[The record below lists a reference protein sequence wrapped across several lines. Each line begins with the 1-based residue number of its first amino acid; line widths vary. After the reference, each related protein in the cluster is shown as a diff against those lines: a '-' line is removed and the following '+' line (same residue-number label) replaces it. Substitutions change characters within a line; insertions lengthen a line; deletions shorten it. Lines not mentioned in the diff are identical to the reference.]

1 MAGFWPLYS
10 NFVTKSQVT
19 LALPGKP
26 SNISKSVG
34 GNFPALLLVPNVDF
48 LVAFIKG
55 NIGIA
60 DSMTKAAMVKN
71 LNSPI
76 AANDEMVARHFSKVN
91 KLGLEENM
99 DKYKDKATGKIKIPK
114 ADIALSSEN
123 DALGF
128 KAMEKTILQSIFETQ
143 KPYMEIAKMVI
154 DVMIS
159 IEDIIARV
167 MPLLAPPPPI
177 NIATSDKPVGN
188 AGSGKRPAAIGYQKG
203 AAIKKAIAELDKITK
218 AGGKLTVNKDGTTSK
233 TPAPLTDD
241 EKDAK
246 YGEGASDF
254 SDSQNEKL
262 RELGKKWQI
271 VNAVYST
278 GDYDPTVDYEYTYKD
293 IVEDEPK
300 GGEAPEDDEDPY
312 DKYKPKRII
321 LGMFDSNGV
330 PMDPNSK
337 LKTIGYNGAVETN
350 FSKAS
355 WVLNSSKWVFP
366 KSTSPSALVWPSFG
380 TPIYTWERLA
390 GLDQKNSKTQP
401 SNSAPAPSYSL
412 KKYKAGDKNLLNG
425 FDAIEGD
432 PVIVGFDPVELS
444 TYTRYFTEYATI
456 NMNMAEDLTDEE
468 KKESTKTV
476 MGQLNVVSHLENV
489 NLYGQSKTTYY
500 KDFNLFNS
508 MKVSFMP
515 MQITVEEAKNDPKLA
530 GLNGKIW
537 IDPESDY
544 EMKVIQVK
552 PVTKIAYSG
561 VKGEPEVQVDIK
573 SFVKNMAVFQISD
586 NRKFNIDITKN
597 GYAYESFKGLDK
609 YVLENW
615 NYDSINKSF
624 NNWNNYQVDIWSENP
639 GGWLESHFNSNT
651 EIYMNRSNGQT
662 KQGDYEILI
671 TKNNGVYSYKENQ
684 YTNEYI
690 WDSNQQ
696 RYVYTGYNNYT
707 ARQFWD
713 GVKKLGDGTVVYVE
727 GGIIKKW
734 LFLYRKEYSN
744 SSLPPFGVETTLTL
758 DLNNKY
764 ENYVSSPYV
773 SSCWQA
779 YANSSDRA
787 IPLYQQKVTNGSF
800 PYGTII
806 DPSKILN
813 GHLMKDEL
821 YSTGGYGIGSRET
834 PQELG
839 IIYRYALTDLD
850 EETYYIIEGI
860 KVDDNDQ
867 SIGGD
872 DSGDDG
878 ANRAGTNAGG
888 KAAGGGG
895 GGSYKFPHAIGAVV
909 VFIKMLVKVFSK
921 LIPSIMKLL
930 KLFSNPMAF
939 VTDIIMEKLG
949 ESFSVFSP
957 EAKKKFDGAS
967 KLVKEKKKFNKPK
980 PPVVPGKPTPKAPNM
995 GDYVRKM
1002 KGHFENSPLKNHVAV
1017 DSLGSFKDAS
1027 GKVPKTPSKEAVGNF
1042 KFVYDG
1048 VGFIP
1053 FKIFG
1058 KDLSF
1063 GMELKMANIITKEW
1077 GNPSPMKLIFNK
1089 EKNSKDPNN
1098 IGVTGPKTD
1107 DGNNADSKDAAMV
1120 EANTDPNSNGKGNG
1134 QGLNGSNDP
1143 NKRYVTLSTWY
1154 STGEF
1159 INGVDYK
1166 YVYIDQQDEDL
1177 LKEVDELSGSIDPD
1191 DLKKAK
1197 DLLEEALDKDPDDDA
1212 LKNKLDEIKKK
1223 MFDLN
1228 SNTQPL
1234 LKMILGIVTLP
1245 IKIVAGIIEWLM
1257 KFFKSLTNP
1266 IALPG
1271 KIIEFLSFKWI
1282 MEFFSPM
1289 GILKMAGVNFDP
1301 SLPAQWMSKVNQ
1313 VNPNKN
1319 LSPEEMKKKAEG
1331 KAKDAKG
1338 QVVDKPADIKGK
1350 AGDSAAKTKGDA
1362 ANAKDATANAKD
1374 AAGKAKGVSPA
1385 DAKAAGAEKIPKVD
1399 KDIPLHKGSYAMPDD
1414 FELADLSKFLNVAFL
1429 AQLPTYT
1436 TKDMREQG
1444 KNIPKRVFSPII
1456 CFIEKLINGIIDFIW
1471 SILGIECIIPP
1482 PHIKLCKKD
1491 DPDAM
1496 DPEELNKILNG
1507 ESPGGAGATASDVNF
1522 KTQIVATDPEVSA
1535 ESENP
1540 PLEMYVYEIT
1550 LPDGKVVRAADQE
1563 ELDKFIQENRDLGY
1577 DFQF

>member
-60 DSMTKAAMVKN
+60 DSITKAAMVKN

-76 AANDEMVARHFSKVN
+76 AASDEMVARHFSKVN
-91 KLGLEENM
+91 NLGLEDKI

-123 DALGF
+123 DSLGF
-128 KAMEKTILQSIFETQ
+128 KAMEKTILTSIFETQ

-159 IEDIIARV
+159 IEDIVARI

-188 AGSGKRPAAIGYQKG
+188 AGGPKDDKGIQKRPAAIGYQKG

-233 TPAPLTDD
+233 NPAPLTDD
-241 EKDAK
+241 EKNAK
-246 YGEGASDF
+246 YGEGAADF

-293 IVEDEPK
+293 IVEDDLK
-300 GGEAPEDDEDPY
+300 AGEEPEDDEDPY

-321 LGMFDSNGV
+321 LGIFDSKGV
-330 PMDPNSK
+330 PMNPAGK
-337 LKTIGYNGAVETN
+337 LKTIGSSGAVETN
-350 FSKAS
+350 FNKAS

-366 KSTSPSALVWPSFG
+366 KSTSPNALVWPSFG

-390 GLDQKNSKTQP
+390 GLDQKNSKTEP
-401 SNSAPAPSYSL
+401 SSSSPAPSYSL
-412 KKYKAGDKNLLNG
+412 KKYKEGDKNNLNG
-425 FDAIEGD
+425 LDAVAGD
-432 PVIVGFDPVELS
+432 PVIAGFDPAEMS
-444 TYTRYFTEYATI
+444 IYTRYFTEYTTI
-456 NMNMAEDLTDEE
+456 NMNLAEDLTDAE
-468 KKESTKTV
+468 KKESITTI
-476 MGQLNVVSHLENV
+476 MSQLNVVSHLENV
-489 NLYGQSKTTYY
+489 NLYGQAKTSYY
-500 KDFNLFNS
+500 QDFTIPET
-508 MKVSFMP
+508 MKLSFMP
-515 MQITVEEAKNDPKLA
+515 MQITVEEAKTDPKLA
-530 GLNGKIW
+530 GLDGKIW

-544 EMKVIQVK
+544 ETKIIQVK

-573 SFVKNMAVFQISD
+573 SFVKNVAIFKIAD
-586 NRKFNIDITKN
+586 GKKFNIDIKKN
-597 GYAYESFKGLDK
+597 GYSFESFTDVDQYSLD
-609 YVLENW
+609 NW
-615 NYDSINKSF
+615 NYNPATRQIQDNLFEI
-624 NNWNNYQVDIWSENP
+624 DIWSDTP
-639 GGWLESHFNSNT
+639 GGMLEAYFQSNNT
-651 EIYMNRSNGQT
+651 FVMGRNNGYN
-662 KQGDYEILI
+662 KHGDFQITI
-671 TKNNGVYSYKENQ
+671 TKSNGVYQ
-684 YTNEYI
+684 YAEHG
-690 WDSNQQ
+690 
-696 RYVYTGYNNYT
+696 YTVDTSALGYNANSPSYFT
-707 ARQFWD
+707 D
-713 GVKKLGDGTVVYVE
+713 GYKKIGDGSVVYVQNKT
-727 GGIIKKW
+727 ITKW
-734 LFLYRKEYSN
+734 YFVYKRQYANTE
-744 SSLPPFGVETTLTL
+744 LPPFGKEYTITF

-764 ENYVSSPYV
+764 ERQINSNLSTYSEPVSPSVPR
-773 SSCWQA
+773 
-779 YANSSDRA
+779 D
-787 IPLYQQKVTNGSF
+787 IPLYQLKVSNGSF
-800 PYGTII
+800 PYGKVI

-813 GHLMKDEL
+813 EHLLKDEL
-821 YSTGGYGIGSRET
+821 YSIGAYGIGGKET
-834 PQELG
+834 PQALG
-839 IIYRYALTDLD
+839 TIYRYALTDLD

-860 KVDDNDQ
+860 KVDDNTQ
-867 SIGGD
+867 SIDTTLGEGGARPATD
-872 DSGDDG
+872 
-878 ANRAGTNAGG
+878 AGG
-888 KAAGGGG
+888 NAAGGGG
-895 GGSYKFPHAIGAVV
+895 GGSYKFPHAIGAIV

-921 LIPSIMKLL
+921 LIPAITKLI

-967 KLVKEKKKFNKPK
+967 KLVKEKKKYNKPK
-980 PPVVPGKPTPKAPNM
+980 APTVPGRPTPKVPNM

-1027 GKVPKTPSKEAVGNF
+1027 GKIPKVPSKDAVGNF

-1048 VGFIP
+1048 IGFIP

-1077 GNPSPMKLIFNK
+1077 GNPSPMKLIFKK
-1089 EKNSKDPNN
+1089 EKNDKDPNN
-1098 IGVTGPKTD
+1098 VGVTGPKTD
-1107 DGNNADSKDAAMV
+1107 DGNNANSKDAAMAQ
-1120 EANTDPNSNGKGNG
+1120 ANTDPNSNGKGNG

-1159 INGVDYK
+1159 INGIDYK
-1166 YVYIDQQDEDL
+1166 YIYIDQQDEDL

-1197 DLLEEALDKDPDDDA
+1197 DLLEEALDKDPEDDA

-1266 IALPG
+1266 VALPG

-1282 MEFFSPM
+1282 IEFFSPV
-1289 GILKMAGVNFDP
+1289 GILKMAGVKFDP

-1313 VNPNKN
+1313 INPNKN
-1319 LSPEEMKKKAEG
+1319 LSPEEMAKKAAG

-1338 QVVDKPADIKGK
+1338 QAVDKAADIKGK
-1350 AGDSAAKTKGDA
+1350 AGDSATKTKGDA
-1362 ANAKDATANAKD
+1362 ANAKDASTNAKD

-1385 DAKAAGAEKIPKVD
+1385 DAKAAASEKIPKID
-1399 KDIPLHKGSYAMPDD
+1399 KDIPLHKGSYALPDD

-1429 AQLPTYT
+1429 GQLPTYT
-1436 TKDMREQG
+1436 TQDMREQG

-1482 PHIKLCKKD
+1482 PHIKLCKDD
-1491 DPDAM
+1491 DPEAM
-1496 DPEELNKILNG
+1496 DPEALNKILDG
-1507 ESPGGAGATASDVNF
+1507 EAPGGGAGATASGSDVDF
-1522 KTQIVATDPEVSA
+1522 KTQVVATDPEVSVQ
-1535 ESENP
+1535 SP

-1550 LPDGKVVRAADQE
+1550 LSDGKVIRAADRE
-1563 ELDKFIQENRDLGY
+1563 ELDKFIQEHKDLGY
-1577 DFQF
+1577 DFKF

>member
-91 KLGLEENM
+91 KLGLEEKM
-99 DKYKDKATGKIKIPK
+99 DTYKDKATGKIKIPK

-123 DALGF
+123 DSLGF
-128 KAMEKTILQSIFETQ
+128 KAMEKTILTSIFETQ

-233 TPAPLTDD
+233 DPAPLTDD
-241 EKDAK
+241 EKNAK

-321 LGMFDSNGV
+321 LGIFDSKGV
-330 PMDPNSK
+330 PINPAGK
-337 LKTIGYNGAVETN
+337 LKTIGSSGAVETN
-350 FSKAS
+350 FSRAS
-355 WVLNSSKWVFP
+355 WVLNSPKWVFP
-366 KSTSPSALVWPSFG
+366 KSTSPNALVWPSFG

-390 GLDQKNSKTQP
+390 GLDQKNSKTEP
-401 SNSAPAPSYSL
+401 SSSSPAPSYSL
-412 KKYKAGDKNLLNG
+412 KKYKEGDKNNLNG
-425 FDAIEGD
+425 LDAIAGD
-432 PVIVGFDPVELS
+432 PVIAGFDPAEMS
-444 TYTRYFTEYATI
+444 IYTRYFTEYTTI
-456 NMNMAEDLTDEE
+456 NMNLAEDLTDAE
-468 KKESTKTV
+468 KKESITTI
-476 MGQLNVVSHLENV
+476 MSQLNVVSHLENV
-489 NLYGQSKTTYY
+489 NLYGQAKTSYY
-500 KDFNLFNS
+500 KDFTIPDT
-508 MKVSFMP
+508 MKLSFMP

-544 EMKVIQVK
+544 ETKIIQVK
-552 PVTKIAYSG
+552 PVTKIAYSV

-573 SFVKNMAVFQISD
+573 SFVKNVAIFKIAGG
-586 NRKFNIDITKN
+586 RKFNIDVRR
-597 GYAYESFKGLDK
+597 GGASFESFTDVDQYSLD
-609 YVLENW
+609 NW
-615 NYDSINKSF
+615 NYNPATRQIIQGGF
-624 NNWNNYQVDIWSENP
+624 LEIDIWSKDP
-639 GGWLESHFNSNT
+639 AGWIESHFKYSSGT
-651 EIYMNRSNGQT
+651 LLMTRSNGSV
-662 KQGDYEILI
+662 KHGDYQI
-671 TKNNGVYSYKENQ
+671 TIIKSGDGVYSYNENS
-684 YTNEYI
+684 YVPKYDTKGNYIGYDTN
-690 WDSNQQ
+690 
-696 RYVYTGYNNYT
+696 GYKPFNNGY
-707 ARQFWD
+707 
-713 GVKKLGDGTVVYVE
+713 KKLGDGSIVYVE
-727 GGIIKKW
+727 NGKITKW
-734 LFLYRKEYSN
+734 YFVQNKQYTNTE
-744 SSLPPFGVETTLTL
+744 LPPFGKEYTTTF
-758 DLNNKY
+758 DLNNRY
-764 ENYVSSPYV
+764 EKNNSIFSSYYEVVSSF
-773 SSCWQA
+773 SSK
-779 YANSSDRA
+779 D
-787 IPLYQQKVTNGSF
+787 IPLYQLKVSNGSF
-800 PYGTII
+800 PYGKII

-813 GHLMKDEL
+813 EHLLKDEL
-821 YSTGGYGIGSRET
+821 YSIGAYGIGGKET
-834 PQELG
+834 PQALG
-839 IIYRYALTDLD
+839 TIYRYALTDLD

-860 KVDDNDQ
+860 KVDDNTQ
-867 SIGGD
+867 SIDTTLGEGGARPATD
-872 DSGDDG
+872 
-878 ANRAGTNAGG
+878 AGG
-888 KAAGGGG
+888 NAAGGGG

-921 LIPSIMKLL
+921 LIPAITKLL

-949 ESFSVFSP
+949 ESFSIFSP

-967 KLVKEKKKFNKPK
+967 KLVKEKKKYNKPK
-980 PPVVPGKPTPKAPNM
+980 APTVPGRPTPKVPNM

-1027 GKVPKTPSKEAVGNF
+1027 GKIPKIPSKDAVGNF

-1077 GNPSPMKLIFNK
+1077 GNPSPMKLIFKK
-1089 EKNSKDPNN
+1089 EKNDKDPNN

-1107 DGNNADSKDAAMV
+1107 DGNNANSKDAAMTQ
-1120 EANTDPNSNGKGNG
+1120 ANTDPNSNGKSNN
-1134 QGLNGSNDP
+1134 QGLNGSTDP

-1234 LKMILGIVTLP
+1234 LKMILGMVTLP

-1266 IALPG
+1266 VALPG

-1282 MEFFSPM
+1282 MEFFSPV
-1289 GILKMAGVNFDP
+1289 GILKMAGVKFDP
-1301 SLPAQWMSKVNQ
+1301 SLPAEWMAKVNQ
-1313 VNPNKN
+1313 INPNKN

-1331 KAKDAKG
+1331 KVKDAKG
-1338 QVVDKPADIKGK
+1338 HAVDKAADIKGK
-1350 AGDSAAKTKGDA
+1350 AGDSATKTKGDA
-1362 ANAKDATANAKD
+1362 TKAKDASANAKD

-1385 DAKAAGAEKIPKVD
+1385 DAKAAASEKIPKVD
-1399 KDIPLHKGSYAMPDD
+1399 KDIPLHKGSYALPDD

-1429 AQLPTYT
+1429 GQLPTYT
-1436 TKDMREQG
+1436 TQDMREQG

-1482 PHIKLCKKD
+1482 PHIKLCKDD
-1491 DPDAM
+1491 DPEAM
-1496 DPEELNKILNG
+1496 DNEALNKILDG
-1507 ESPGGAGATASDVNF
+1507 EAPGGAGGATASGSGVDF
-1522 KTQIVATDPEVSA
+1522 KTQVVATDPEVSVQ
-1535 ESENP
+1535 SP

-1550 LPDGKVVRAADQE
+1550 LSDGKVIRAADRE
-1563 ELDKFIQENRDLGY
+1563 ELDKFIQEHKDLGY

>member
-60 DSMTKAAMVKN
+60 DAMTKAAMVKN

-188 AGSGKRPAAIGYQKG
+188 AGSGSRPAAIGYQKG

-254 SDSQNEKL
+254 SDLQNAKL

-293 IVEDEPK
+293 IVEDEIPNQ
-300 GGEAPEDDEDPY
+300 GDEPEDDEDPY

-321 LGMFDSNGV
+321 LGIFDSKGV
-330 PMDPNSK
+330 PMNPAGK
-337 LKTIGYNGAVETN
+337 LKTIGSSGAVETN
-350 FSKAS
+350 FIKAS

-366 KSTSPSALVWPSFG
+366 KSTSPNALVWPSFG

-390 GLDQKNSKTQP
+390 GLDQKNSKTEP
-401 SNSAPAPSYSL
+401 SSSSPAPSYTL
-412 KKYKAGDKNLLNG
+412 KKYKEGDKNNLNG
-425 FDAIEGD
+425 LDAIVGD
-432 PVIVGFDPVELS
+432 PVIAGFDPAEMS
-444 TYTRYFTEYATI
+444 IYTRYFTEYTTI
-456 NMNMAEDLTDEE
+456 NMNMADLTDAE
-468 KKESTKTV
+468 KKESINTI
-476 MGQLNVVSHLENV
+476 MSQLNVVSHLENV
-489 NLYGQSKTTYY
+489 NLYGQAKTSYY
-500 KDFNLFNS
+500 KDYKIPET
-508 MKVSFMP
+508 MKLSFMP

-530 GLNGKIW
+530 GLDGKIW

-544 EMKVIQVK
+544 ETKIIEVK
-552 PVTKIAYSG
+552 PVTKIAYSA

-573 SFVKNMAVFQISD
+573 SFVKNVANFKIAD
-586 NRKFNIDITKN
+586 GRKFNIDVKKN
-597 GYAYESFKGLDK
+597 GYSLESFTDVDQ
-609 YVLENW
+609 YSLENW
-615 NYDSINKSF
+615 NYNPATRQIQDNLFEI
-624 NNWNNYQVDIWSENP
+624 DIWSDSP
-639 GGWLESHFNSNT
+639 GGMLETYFQSNNTFVMGRNNVFN
-651 EIYMNRSNGQT
+651 
-662 KQGDYEILI
+662 KHGDFQITI
-671 TKNNGVYSYKENQ
+671 TKSNGVYQ
-684 YTNEYI
+684 YAEHK
-690 WDSNQQ
+690 
-696 RYVYTGYNNYT
+696 YTVDTSVKGYNTNSIKY
-707 ARQFWD
+707 FND
-713 GVKKLGDGTVVYVE
+713 GYKKIGDGSVVYVQSGTIMRWYFVYKRQYTYTE
-727 GGIIKKW
+727 
-734 LFLYRKEYSN
+734 
-744 SSLPPFGVETTLTL
+744 LPPFGKEYTITF

-764 ENYVSSPYV
+764 ERQIDSNLATYSEPVSPFIPK
-773 SSCWQA
+773 
-779 YANSSDRA
+779 D
-787 IPLYQQKVTNGSF
+787 IPLYQLKVSNGSF
-800 PYGTII
+800 PYGKII

-813 GHLMKDEL
+813 EHLLKDEL
-821 YSTGGYGIGSRET
+821 YSTGGYGIGSREA
-834 PQELG
+834 PQSLG
-839 IIYRYALTDLD
+839 TIYRYALTDLD

-860 KVDDNDQ
+860 KVEDNNQAITQGD
-867 SIGGD
+867 GGD
-872 DSGDDG
+872 
-878 ANRAGTNAGG
+878 RAGANAGG
-888 KAAGGGG
+888 NAAGGGG

-921 LIPSIMKLL
+921 LIPAITKLL

-949 ESFSVFSP
+949 ESFSIFSP

-967 KLVKEKKKFNKPK
+967 KLVKEKKKYNKPK
-980 PPVVPGKPTPKAPNM
+980 PPTVPGRPTPNAPNM

-1027 GKVPKTPSKEAVGNF
+1027 GKIPKTPSKDAVGNF

-1120 EANTDPNSNGKGNG
+1120 EANTDPNSNGKAN
-1134 QGLNGSNDP
+1134 QGLNGSTDP

-1177 LKEVDELSGSIDPD
+1177 LKQVDELSGSIDPD

-1197 DLLEEALDKDPDDDA
+1197 DLLQEALDKDPDDDA

-1282 MEFFSPM
+1282 MEFFSPT

-1338 QVVDKPADIKGK
+1338 QVVDKAADIKGK

-1362 ANAKDATANAKD
+1362 ANAKDVTANAKD

-1399 KDIPLHKGSYAMPDD
+1399 KDIPLHKGSYALPDD

-1436 TKDMREQG
+1436 TKDMRDQG

-1482 PHIKLCKKD
+1482 PHIKLCKSD
-1491 DPDAM
+1491 DADTM
-1496 DPEELNKILNG
+1496 DPEELNKLLNG
-1507 ESPGGAGATASDVNF
+1507 ETPGSGEGGTPAADINF
-1522 KTQIVATDPEVSA
+1522 KTQIVATDPEVSVQ
-1535 ESENP
+1535 SP

-1550 LPDGKVVRAADQE
+1550 LPDGKVVRATDRE

>member
-48 LVAFIKG
+48 LIAFIKG

-91 KLGLEENM
+91 KLGLEDNM
-99 DKYKDKATGKIKIPK
+99 DKYKDKAGKIKIPK
-114 ADIALSSEN
+114 GDIALSSEN
-123 DALGF
+123 DSLGF

-167 MPLLAPPPPI
+167 MPLLAPPPPF

-203 AAIKKAIAELDKITK
+203 AQIKKAIAELDKITK

-967 KLVKEKKKFNKPK
+967 KLVKEKKKYNKPK
-980 PPVVPGKPTPKAPNM
+980 PPTVPGRPTPNAPNM

-1107 DGNNADSKDAAMV
+1107 DGNNADSKDAAKV

-1134 QGLNGSNDP
+1134 QGLNGSTDP

-1177 LKEVDELSGSIDPD
+1177 LKQVDELSGSIDPD

-1374 AAGKAKGVSPA
+1374 AVGKAKGVSPA

>member
-48 LVAFIKG
+48 LIAFIKG

-60 DSMTKAAMVKN
+60 DAMTKAAMVKN

-91 KLGLEENM
+91 KLGLEEKM
-99 DKYKDKATGKIKIPK
+99 DTYKDKSGKIKIPK
-114 ADIALSSEN
+114 GDIALSSEN
-123 DALGF
+123 DSLGF

-159 IEDIIARV
+159 IEDIVARV

-203 AAIKKAIAELDKITK
+203 AVIKKAIAELDKIAK
-218 AGGKLTVNKDGTTSK
+218 AGGKLTVNKDGSTSK

-254 SDSQNEKL
+254 SDLQNAKL

-293 IVEDEPK
+293 IVEEEPK
-300 GGEAPEDDEDPY
+300 EGEAPEDEEDPY

-337 LKTIGYNGAVETN
+337 LKTIGAYGAVETN
-350 FSKAS
+350 ISKAS

-366 KSTSPSALVWPSFG
+366 KSTSPGALVWPSFG
-380 TPIYTWERLA
+380 TPIYTWERLG
-390 GLDQKNSKTQP
+390 GLDKKNSKTQP
-401 SNSAPAPSYSL
+401 SSSDPMPSYSL
-412 KKYKAGDKNLLNG
+412 KKYKSGDKNLLSG
-425 FDAIEGD
+425 MDAIEGD
-432 PVIVGFDPVELS
+432 PVISGFDPVETS
-444 TYTRYFTEYATI
+444 TYMRYFTEYTTI
-456 NMNMAEDLTDEE
+456 NMNMAEDLTDAE
-468 KKESTKTV
+468 KKESTNTI
-476 MGQLNVVSHLENV
+476 MSQLNVVSHLENV

-500 KDFNLFNS
+500 KDFTLFNS

-544 EMKVIQVK
+544 EMKIIQVK
-552 PVTKIAYSG
+552 PVTKIAYSAA
-561 VKGEPEVQVDIK
+561 KGEPEVQVDIK
-573 SFVKNMAVFQISD
+573 SFVKNMVVFQISG

-597 GYAYESFKGLDK
+597 GYAFESFKDLEK
-609 YVLENW
+609 YTLENW

-639 GGWLESHFNSNT
+639 GGWIESHFNSNT
-651 EIYMNRSNGQT
+651 ELYMNRSNGRT

-671 TKNNGVYSYKENQ
+671 TKSNGVYSYKENQ
-684 YTNEYI
+684 YTNEYV
-690 WDSNQQ
+690 WDGQK
-696 RYVYTGYNNYT
+696 YVYTGYNNYT

-744 SSLPPFGVETTLTL
+744 STLPPFGVETTLTL
-758 DLNNKY
+758 DLNNIY
-764 ENYVSSPYV
+764 ENYISSPYV
-773 SSCWQA
+773 SSCHQA
-779 YANSSDRA
+779 YANSSDRS

-800 PYGTII
+800 PYGAVI

-839 IIYRYALTDLD
+839 TIYRYALTDLD

-867 SIGGD
+867 SITGDGDGDPGGARD
-872 DSGDDG
+872 GVNTKAKKVSGS
-878 ANRAGTNAGG
+878 
-888 KAAGGGG
+888 G

-909 VFIKMLVKVFSK
+909 VFLKMLVKVFSK
-921 LIPSIMKLL
+921 LIPAIMKLL

-967 KLVKEKKKFNKPK
+967 KLVKEKKKYNKPK
-980 PPVVPGKPTPKAPNM
+980 PPTVPGRPTPHAPNM

-1027 GKVPKTPSKEAVGNF
+1027 GKIPKTPSKEAIGNF

-1107 DGNNADSKDAAMV
+1107 DGNNADSKDAAMA
-1120 EANTDPNSNGKGNG
+1120 EANTDPNSNGKAN
-1134 QGLNGSNDP
+1134 QGLNGSTDP

-1177 LKEVDELSGSIDPD
+1177 LKQVDELSGSIDPD

-1197 DLLEEALDKDPDDDA
+1197 DLLQEALDKDPDDDA

-1282 MEFFSPM
+1282 MEFFSPT

-1362 ANAKDATANAKD
+1362 ANAKDVAANAKD

-1471 SILGIECIIPP
+1471 SLLGIECIIPP
-1482 PHIKLCKKD
+1482 PHIKLCKSD
-1491 DPDAM
+1491 DADTM
-1496 DPEELNKILNG
+1496 DPEELNKLLNG
-1507 ESPGGAGATASDVNF
+1507 ETPGSGEGGTPAADINF
-1522 KTQIVATDPEVSA
+1522 KTQIVATDPEVSVQ
-1535 ESENP
+1535 SP

-1550 LPDGKVVRAADQE
+1550 LPDGKVVRATDRE